1 MWIPDPDLDRGG
13 VRPGV
18 AGERPLRFHRAQHG
32 LVRASKRVEEGVALG
47 VDLVAAVGG
56 EGLPQEPLVLGQNL
70 RPAPTQLPDELRRAL
85 DVGEQ
90 EGDGAR
96 RKLAHALIIRQRDS
110 GFKLRRAP
118 RFPACC
124 PLRCPMSCNVPATRS
139 ENRSEQGLLMGREGF
154 EPSTLGLREPRAISL
169 CLGSSGFLR
178 KSRISH
184 ARGSRFISAPRWHFT
199 GTAALAAARRRLSR
213 RQLSWPRDS

>member
-1 MWIPDPDLDRGG
+1 MEVLLLVLEQRLGRLGHEHLATVRGGLDASGAMDGKARIPAVDGRGLAGVDPDPDFYRGG

-18 AGERPLRFHRAQHG
+18 AGERTLRFHRAQHG
-32 LVRASKRVEEGVALG
+32 LVRASKRVEESIALG

-96 RKLAHALIIRQRDS
+96 RKLAHALIIRQRDA

-118 RFPACC
+118 RFAACC
-124 PLRCPMSCNVPATRS
+124 PLRCPHELQRPCRS
-139 ENRSEQGLLMGREGF
+139 GAKIVVSRAFLMGREGF
-154 EPSTLGLREPRAISL
+154 EPRP
-169 CLGSSGFLR
+169 
-178 KSRISH
+178 
-184 ARGSRFISAPRWHFT
+184 W
-199 GTAALAAARRRLSR
+199 
-213 RQLSWPRDS
+213 D